1 VALHGTDVFTDFRSC
16 VLCCSQFAL
25 NVRVQSPEGIREG
38 DVSDDGGDIWQLVGL
53 LGWHQ
58 HQF

>member
-38 DVSDDGGDIWQLVGL
+38 DVLQMTVVIFGS
-53 LGWHQ
+53 
-58 HQF
+58 